1 MSNDKPRP
9 VSGEIM
15 TDARTRTTF
24 IRNGSDAVDAEFE
37 QCPTPSQEPSR
48 ISTVLATEGLDF
60 LRPGDT
66 AALEGRTK
74 TLLFWLIGICLVVFA
89 FWSSGGHALVKA
101 AAGKQVGLSLDGI
114 SSRIEKHSGRDVLF
128 LEGQVENRGLAVR
141 TLPILEIVVRSNY
154 GVMTNY
160 YLGTN
165 QVALASGERYS
176 FSSRMA
182 ASKTGV
188 ETVSAAFQ
196 EFQR

>member
-48 ISTVLATEGLDF
+48 ISPVFATEGLGF
-60 LRPGDT
+60 LRPGDK

-74 TLLFWLIGICLVVFA
+74 TLLFWLIGICLVVLA
-89 FWSSGGHALVKA
+89 FWSSGGRALVKA

-114 SSRIEKHSGRDVLF
+114 SSRFEKHSGRDVLF
-128 LEGQVENRGLAVR
+128 LEGQVENRGSAVR

-182 ASKTGV
+182 VPKTGV
-188 ETVSAAFQ
+188 ETVFAAFQ